1 MAPVLS
7 LVLAL
12 LGAVQM
18 AESASAGCGKAP
30 PSSGT
35 KSMTVNGKQRQYI
48 LQLPSNYDSNKAH
61 RVVIGYHWRDGS
73 MNDVA
78 SGGFY
83 GLRSLAGDST
93 IFVAPNGLNKGWA
106 NSGGEDITFTDQI
119 VALLKNDLC
128 VDEGQ
133 FFATGWSYGG
143 SMSHSVACSRP
154 NVFKA
159 VSVISG
165 AQLSGCSGG
174 TTPVAYLGIHGAA
187 DDVLGIN
194 LGRQLRDKWL
204 QTNGCASKS
213 APEPSSGQ
221 QSHIK
226 TTYSCSRAP
235 VTWIAHGGGH
245 VPDPSGSNGVK
256 FAPGETWSFFNAAV
270 SGGGGGPGTSA
281 PASTTPTTS
290 PGTQPTTNPTNCAPM
305 YGQCGG
311 NGWTGATCCQSG
323 STCRYSNDWYS
334 QCL

>member
-1 MAPVLS
+1 MVSVSTLA
-7 LVLAL
+7 LAL
-12 LGAVQM
+12 LAAVQ
-18 AESASAGCGKAP
+18 AVESASAGCGKAP

-35 KSMTVNGKQRQYI
+35 KSMTVNGRQRQYI
-48 LQLPSNYDSNKAH
+48 LQLPNNYDSNKAH

-93 IFVAPNGLNKGWA
+93 IFVAPNGLNAGWA
-106 NSGGEDITFTDQI
+106 NNGGEDITFTDQI

-143 SMSHSVACSRP
+143 AMSHSVACSRP
-154 NVFKA
+154 SVFKA
-159 VSVISG
+159 VSVIAG

-174 TTPVAYLGIHGAA
+174 TTPVAYLGIHGSA
-187 DDVLGIN
+187 DNVLPIN

-204 QTNGCASKS
+204 QTNGCTSKN
-213 APEPSSGQ
+213 APEPSAGQ
-221 QSHIK
+221 QSHMK

-245 VPDPSGSNGVK
+245 VPDPTGNNGVK
-256 FAPGETWSFFNAAV
+256 FAPGETSI
-270 SGGGGGPGTSA
+270 SA
-281 PASTTPTTS
+281 PTASA
-290 PGTQPTTNPTNCAPM
+290 GTQPSDPSTCSPKWT
-305 YGQCGG
+305 QCGG
-311 NGWTGATCCQSG
+311 RDWTGSACCQSG
-323 STCRYSNDWYS
+323 ITCRASNEWYS
-334 QCL
+334 QCV